1 MGGIVEAAVRG
12 YCDRID
18 RTRLRDVV
26 RKRVKDGSLMRL
38 IGKWRYAGVMEEG
51 VLPHPE
57 TGVPQ
62 GGAHPSSP
70 RDSYLLSWIHGWQ
83 TRCGYG

>member
-1 MGGIVEAAVRG
+1 
-12 YCDRID
+12 
-18 RTRLRDVV
+18 
-26 RKRVKDGSLMRL
+26 MRL

-62 GGAHPSSP
+62 GGVVSP
-70 RDSYLLSWIHGWQ
+70 VFANLCVHYVVDAWFVNEVRPRMTGRCVLLRFADDVRHI
-83 TRCGYG
+83 T